1 MGRPRDKDEYRKELA
16 DAFIHVLEE
25 KGLEWKKEWHGPGIR
40 MPINAVTE
48 SRYNGINRLWLGI
61 CAMKNGYEDP
71 RWATFNQ
78 IADMDGKYHPGQK
91 WHLKAG
97 SKGTYVEYWF
107 PFDKKE
113 KKSMRWDEFQ
123 KLKEQDDF
131 DESRYTLRSRYTP
144 VFNAS
149 NIEGMPDLDF
159 PKNPDVKPDKLVAMI
174 SGGMS
179 VPVLNDGGDRAYYSQ
194 REDAVHLPKPEYFE
208 SDYAYNSTALH
219 ELSHATGHPSRLNR
233 DQSGSFGSST
243 YAYEELVAEMS
254 SCFMGA
260 NLEDHGASQS
270 ELHLRNHQ
278 AYVQS
283 WIKAIKEKPETLANA
298 VKDAQNAADY
308 LEWKGGLITEQEY
321 TAAKGRAITVPVS
334 AVDDAQKENT
344 QNRENNKPMPESAK
358 GILPPAAVPQDTKNL
373 PTLLSQHPS
382 LDSLPPAPY
391 RMRREWIEAEI

>member
-243 YAYEELVAEMS
+243 CAYEELVAEMS

-260 NLEDHGASQS
+260 NLEDHGASLS

-321 TAAKGRAITVPVS
+321 TAAKGRTATVPES
-334 AVDDAQKENT
+334 AMSDGSKDIAQT
-344 QNRENNKPMPESAK
+344 QDTKQPSPEAAK
-358 GILPPAAVPQDTKNL
+358 GILPSAAASQITEGLPAL
-373 PTLLSQHPS
+373 IPTHPAHA
-382 LDSLPPAPY
+382 SLPPAPC
-391 RMRREWIEAEI
+391 RMKREGIEVEI